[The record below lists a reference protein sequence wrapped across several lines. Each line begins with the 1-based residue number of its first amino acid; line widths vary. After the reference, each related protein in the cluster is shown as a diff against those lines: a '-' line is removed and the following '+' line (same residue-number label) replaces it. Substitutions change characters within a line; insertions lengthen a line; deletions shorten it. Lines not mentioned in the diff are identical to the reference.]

1 MSEDQRYDE
10 LIGEALR
17 DARSIQNFLWAEEAQ
32 VYNEPFDPDRW
43 YPLFQKRVDRIGMV
57 QKHSPHWKVEV
68 RKRLL
73 QQASLSLRAIIALNE
88 TK

>member
-32 VYNEPFDPDRW
+32 VYKDYFARNFIEGGKLRW
-43 YPLFQKRVDRIGMV
+43 T
-57 QKHSPHWKVEV
+57 S
-68 RKRLL
+68 
-73 QQASLSLRAIIALNE
+73 
-88 TK
+88 